1 MKKRK
6 KNIVYSTNPNY
17 QYEYED
23 ELENTIAKN
32 NQNLKIHLNR
42 HKADKFSVVIKNFIG
57 TKDEMKKIEKNIK
70 TKLGVGGSIKNNQII
85 IQGKV
90 REKVIEIL
98 NSDGYKTN
106 SVGG

>member
-23 ELENTIAKN
+23 DFEKTIAKN
-32 NQNLKIHLNR
+32 KQNLKIHLNR

-85 IQGKV
+85 NEYKV
-90 REKVIEIL
+90 R
-98 NSDGYKTN
+98 YK
-106 SVGG
+106 

>member
-32 NQNLKIHLNR
+32 NQNLKIHLN
-42 HKADKFSVVIKNFIG
+42 
-57 TKDEMKKIEKNIK
+57 
-70 TKLGVGGSIKNNQII
+70 SIKLINFLLLS
-85 IQGKV
+85 KT
-90 REKVIEIL
+90 L
-98 NSDGYKTN
+98 LALKTN
-106 SVGG
+106 EEN

>member
-57 TKDEMKKIEKNIK
+57 TKD
-70 TKLGVGGSIKNNQII
+70 
-85 IQGKV
+85 
-90 REKVIEIL
+90 
-98 NSDGYKTN
+98 
-106 SVGG
+106 

>member
-1 MKKRK
+1 MKKE

-23 ELENTIAKN
+23 ELENTIDKKPKF
-32 NQNLKIHLNR
+32 KIHLNR

-70 TKLGVGGSIKNNQII
+70 TKLGVGGSIKII
-85 IQGKV
+85 K
-90 REKVIEIL
+90 
-98 NSDGYKTN
+98 
-106 SVGG
+106 